1 MKRQSAIIYVILSH
15 RLLLPTVCTL
25 LLFLYISIAF
35 VTDEALVALVTLA
48 GRNPIVLGGLILV
61 AVNSLFLFMADLRAY
76 RNSGRIPATA
86 EHGSRIGIREHTL
99 TISGH
104 VDCADLER
112 ILAGERY
119 RVAVHVGS
127 VVATRGLSLIGA
139 RSLWRI
145 TVALLF
151 AGIAISLSTRTVQRI
166 PLIEGEPL
174 QVGHDIRMVTR
185 ISLDDVYGHWF
196 LQRKLAITL
205 SGSSGEQK
213 VLGIYPPGLINGRFL
228 YPRYLSLAP
237 MLSISLPERGGSQE
251 GYQLIMLY
259 PPGREDKVALMNG
272 YQAQLVI
279 PSRNDLSDPFVSGR
293 YDLYIKL
300 LNGEKVVAEGELPF
314 GGKLDMNGFSVSFP
328 DSRRFVVTDLVR
340 DFGIPCIWLATI
352 TAVTAFLFYIPVR
365 LFWPRR
371 VMAFSANREGGGIVA
386 VCTSEGKSQRH
397 EALFND
403 LLDKICRN
411 G

>member
-1 MKRQSAIIYVILSH
+1 MKRQSALIYAMLSH
-15 RLLLPTVCTL
+15 RLLLPVVCSL
-25 LLFLYISIAF
+25 LLFLYIGIAF
-35 VTDEALVALVTLA
+35 TTDEALVTLVTFA

-61 AVNSLFLFMADLRAY
+61 AVNSLLLLMADLRAY
-76 RNSGRIPATA
+76 RNPGRMPATA
-86 EHGSRIGIREHTL
+86 EHGSKTGIREHTL
-99 TISGH
+99 TVAGH
-104 VDCADLER
+104 LDCADLER

-119 RVAVHVGS
+119 RVAVSVGS
-127 VVATRGLSLIGA
+127 VVATRGISLIGA
-139 RSLWRI
+139 RLLWRM

-174 QVGHDIRMVTR
+174 QVGNDVRMVTR
-185 ISLDDVYGHWF
+185 ISLDDVQGHWF
-196 LQRKLAITL
+196 LQRKLAIAL
-205 SGSSGEQK
+205 SGSSGEQN

-272 YQAQLVI
+272 YQVQLVI
-279 PSRNDLSDPFVSGR
+279 PPRNDISDPFVSGQH
-293 YDLYIKL
+293 DLYIKL
-300 LNGEKVVAEGELPF
+300 LKGEKVVAEGELPF
-314 GGKLDMNGFSVSFP
+314 GGKLAVNGLIVSFP

-340 DFGIPCIWLATI
+340 DFGVPCIWFAMI
-352 TAVTAFLFYIPVR
+352 TAVSALLLYVPVR
-365 LFWPRR
+365 ILWPKRLM
-371 VMAFSANREGGGIVA
+371 VFSVNPEGGEIIA
-386 VCTSEGKSQRH
+386 VCSSEGKRQRH

-403 LLDKICRN
+403 LLDKICHN
-411 G
+411 K